1 MDQARGRSLVPALT
15 GSVKARG
22 KDAAGAGALCRPRED
37 KPTGLGA
44 LTVREQEHRAGRLCR
59 SVQKWPGA
67 ACSGGQATTHPDPHP
82 QERALSDSGHLRL
95 LNSP

>member
-1 MDQARGRSLVPALT
+1 MVQVRGRGLAPALT

-22 KDAAGAGALCRPRED
+22 KDAAGTGALCRPRED

-44 LTVREQEHRAGRLCR
+44 LTVRGQEHRAGRLCG
-59 SVQKWPGA
+59 SDQWWPRA
-67 ACSGGQATTHPDPHP
+67 ACSGGLATTHPDP